1 MPPDVR
7 FPRSILFY
15 PIDRD
20 SGELPMRRPTFALLT
35 TILPGTPS
43 HKSPVSRR
51 TVVSMAPDG
60 RWQGAPQIHLEAAKT
75 ATPSRSMCVS

>member
-20 SGELPMRRPTFALLT
+20 SGELPMRRPMFALLT
-35 TILPGTPS
+35 TILPGTPFAQAQT
-43 HKSPVSRR
+43 SR
-51 TVVSMAPDG
+51 
-60 RWQGAPQIHLEAAKT
+60 T
-75 ATPSRSMCVS
+75 ALMRDRCAYRE